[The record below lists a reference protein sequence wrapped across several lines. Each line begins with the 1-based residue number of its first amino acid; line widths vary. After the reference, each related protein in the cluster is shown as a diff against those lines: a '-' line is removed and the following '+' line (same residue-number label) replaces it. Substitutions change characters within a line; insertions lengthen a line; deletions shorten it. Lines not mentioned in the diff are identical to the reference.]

1 MALDPCFRRRATV
14 TLPQLDSSS
23 NSLQLLQRNF
33 MQIATYNHDQ
43 LGPARFASASGA
55 WCVLESMHGFR
66 GLAPGCPGVVAKA

>member
-1 MALDPCFRRRATV
+1 
-14 TLPQLDSSS
+14 
-23 NSLQLLQRNF
+23 